1 MRPEILAFWDNNSFL
16 NAGETKGGERE
27 QRGEG
32 VWGGRGRRGWGRER
46 ERERERERDHLASAL
61 LLADV
66 NL

>member
-16 NAGETKGGERE
+16 NACDTKARERE

-32 VWGGRGRRGWGRER
+32 VLRGKGRGGLGRER